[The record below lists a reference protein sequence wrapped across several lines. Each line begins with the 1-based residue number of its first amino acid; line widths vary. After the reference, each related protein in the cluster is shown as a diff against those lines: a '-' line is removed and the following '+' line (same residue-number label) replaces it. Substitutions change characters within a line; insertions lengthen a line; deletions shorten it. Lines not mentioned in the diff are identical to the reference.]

1 MAYSYYSY
9 GSLAEYKEIEES
21 KESNPNQYKLCVTDS
36 VYDSGKPV
44 LSIEKDNIYVKYNIL
59 YIFVYRSEGLTHI
72 IVMIEFKDTE
82 DTIPVS
88 IIGKQKQ
95 ISPDKEIDKSFNYTF
110 YCDCSVRNMYCIP
123 YVFQSQ
129 SDCII
134 NVEIP
139 FKYIHNIYYSNV
151 YILYYIDRVLFNVYG
166 MIIHVLK
173 MKYIQISFLYFLL
186 LYLFFFNFVTIE
198 SQNSNAL
205 LSTTQLA
212 LALCTDILKIESLPD
227 DTIKETLDRI
237 SEELDKSK
245 PLDNFE
251 QWSVWFNQTEEFD
264 NSNIEVNASSVNGQK
279 GSSKNILK
287 DDSNNW
293 ESLLKEDPSYIYIY
307 IILYLFRWLTLT
319 LPQPTVISSLILS
332 FSKSASD
339 NITPDELKIY
349 TKNSNEGYVLRYKVK
364 SPDSNI
370 VKVFLNNIE
379 ITHIYI
385 ELKGYNSKT
394 TSSHS
399 IRYIQ
404 LFTPISTNTDITT
417 KSSKDLLI
425 DIFRNILMNNK
436 NEELKMMAFNTL
448 IVYLFIY

>member
-1 MAYSYYSY
+1 M
-9 GSLAEYKEIEES
+9 
-21 KESNPNQYKLCVTDS
+21 
-36 VYDSGKPV
+36 
-44 LSIEKDNIYVKYNIL
+44 
-59 YIFVYRSEGLTHI
+59 
-72 IVMIEFKDTE
+72 
-82 DTIPVS
+82 
-88 IIGKQKQ
+88 
-95 ISPDKEIDKSFNYTF
+95 
-110 YCDCSVRNMYCIP
+110 
-123 YVFQSQ
+123 
-129 SDCII
+129 
-134 NVEIP
+134 
-139 FKYIHNIYYSNV
+139 
-151 YILYYIDRVLFNVYG
+151 
-166 MIIHVLK
+166 
-173 MKYIQISFLYFLL
+173 
-186 LYLFFFNFVTIE
+186 
-198 SQNSNAL
+198 
-205 LSTTQLA
+205 
-212 LALCTDILKIESLPD
+212 
-227 DTIKETLDRI
+227 
-237 SEELDKSK
+237 
-245 PLDNFE
+245 
-251 QWSVWFNQTEEFD
+251 
-264 NSNIEVNASSVNGQK
+264 
-279 GSSKNILK
+279 
-287 DDSNNW
+287 
-293 ESLLKEDPSYIYIY
+293 
-307 IILYLFRWLTLT
+307 T

-448 IVYLFIY
+448 IVYLFIYL